1 MNLKTAK
8 EVIRELHVTMMSHM
22 SPEERMNLEVLLI
35 EYYVD
40 EIIKK
45 ENIETLQGTAL
56 N

>member
-8 EVIRELHVTMMSHM
+8 EVIKELHVTMKSNMS
-22 SPEERMNLEVLLI
+22 SEERMNLEVLLI

-40 EIIKK
+40 EIVKQ
-45 ENIETLQGTAL
+45 ESIETLQGTAL